1 PHRSP
6 LLVLLLLTAGSPL
19 PSASTSDSC
28 RRPAVEQQLAALL
41 DSALDASIREVRLSL
56 TGVAIIGLSDRG
68 TGSAGSRGGVLQWS
82 GSFLLA
88 WNDTKSVAAAR
99 KNKTESA
106 NIDWAPEIGVESGL
120 SATNNASIA
129 DIWSQ
134 RHASTRAVRPN
145 GEVTLRFRAALRTQC
160 RVMPGSSSFPFDTR
174 RCDLRL
180 GRQRRSR
187 RRLRLLLSNASL
199 LVAGSS
205 SWSVTKVRVLRRRK
219 RPRRQHRVLPGDAGE
234 GATGSGG
241 WGGDVDDEQQLFRL
255 EVARA
260 LAYYWILAAL
270 PLATALTAAAAAAL
284 ALRLAGSRESG
295 QRCLDCGCVAVGCCL
310 LLLGQAFGVLFNRR
324 AAAGREVLTFERM
337 DCDSAGFS
345 QQKWPQR

>member
-19 PSASTSDSC
+19 PSASKSDSC

-41 DSALDASIREVRLSL
+41 DSALDASSSGSTINLTIPGNQVRVVRLSL

-129 DIWSQ
+129 DIWSR

-160 RVMPGSSSFPFDTR
+160 RVMPGSSGFPFDTR

-205 SWSVTKVRVLRRRK
+205 SWSVTKVRVLRR
-219 RPRRQHRVLPGDAGE
+219 
-234 GATGSGG
+234 
-241 WGGDVDDEQQLFRL
+241 
-255 EVARA
+255 
-260 LAYYWILAAL
+260 
-270 PLATALTAAAAAAL
+270 
-284 ALRLAGSRESG
+284 
-295 QRCLDCGCVAVGCCL
+295 
-310 LLLGQAFGVLFNRR
+310 
-324 AAAGREVLTFERM
+324 
-337 DCDSAGFS
+337 
-345 QQKWPQR
+345 